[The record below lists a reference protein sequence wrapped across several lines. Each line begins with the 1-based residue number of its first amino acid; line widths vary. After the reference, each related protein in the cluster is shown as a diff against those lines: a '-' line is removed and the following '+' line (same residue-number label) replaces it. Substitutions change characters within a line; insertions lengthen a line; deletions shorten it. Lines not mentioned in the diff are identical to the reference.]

1 MKSLAAVASKKA
13 ATASPTGK
21 HSPTSTDIHPLRLRF
36 SPPGLLIRKRGGG
49 SLDYFITQ
57 NYPAHNA

>member
-13 ATASPTGK
+13 VAASPVAKDPPIT
-21 HSPTSTDIHPLRLRF
+21 PDVF
-36 SPPGLLIRKRGGG
+36 SPGLLTRKLGGG
-49 SLDYFITQ
+49 SLDYFIAQ